1 MCEKCTP
8 FKIHETHLA
17 KDIQAFQKKL
27 NPAFLKGKTKKATT
41 N

>member
-8 FKIHETHLA
+8 SKIHETHLA
-17 KDIQAFQKKL
+17 KDLKPFQKKL
-27 NPAFLKGKTKKATT
+27 NIDSLKGKSKKVKT

>member
-8 FKIHETHLA
+8 TKIHETHLA
-17 KDIQAFQKKL
+17 KGVTPFQKKL
-27 NPAFLKGKTKKATT
+27 NISSLKGKTKKIKT